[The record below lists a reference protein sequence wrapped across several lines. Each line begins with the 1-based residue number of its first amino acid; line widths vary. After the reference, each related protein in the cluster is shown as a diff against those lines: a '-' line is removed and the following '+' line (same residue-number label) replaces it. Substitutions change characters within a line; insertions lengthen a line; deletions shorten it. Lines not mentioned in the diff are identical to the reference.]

1 MNTVTNA
8 ANDWQ
13 DEFPLPE
20 AAAAAKA
27 EIAGALGDVV
37 SAGERIRRVLDAMH
51 DVTPT
56 IFEVTDLRFALNY
69 ILDRLGK
76 VESELRN
83 VSVNAPRG

>member
-13 DEFPLPE
+13 DEFRLAE
-20 AAAAAKA
+20 AVSAAKA
-27 EIAGALGDVV
+27 EIAAALGDIV
-37 SAGERIRRVLDAMH
+37 SAKERIRRVLDAMS

-69 ILDRLGK
+69 IFARLDK

-83 VSVNAPRG
+83 VSANAPRG

>member
-1 MNTVTNA
+1 MNTVTNE

-20 AAAAAKA
+20 AVCAAKA
-27 EIAGALGDVV
+27 EIAAALGDVD
-37 SAGERIRRVLDAMH
+37 SAKKRIRRVLDAMP

-69 ILDRLGK
+69 LFARLDK
-76 VESELRN
+76 VESELRT
-83 VSVNAPRG
+83 VSANAPRG